1 MKNDQ
6 MLAQCGF
13 VDEHN
18 VAISESEFVR
28 RLTGSETRISEISRN
43 LTDLKSKI
51 DGAYNKVKSLSDK
64 DSEVNVH
71 QIKVVP
77 GKVFGVDEEKT
88 IGRIRDYLIRA
99 NEAVLG
105 IVGAQRDA
113 EMVVTNILKYQQELA
128 DEMKYIFGI
137 GMVNLHQCR
146 FVSKSITLRLHRA
159 SDGELDEAEKECLI
173 NVLQG
178 LRKQE
183 EYFKTISGLSDD
195 ISENRERVD
204 TAITRIDCI
213 NDLDEKQE
221 KELARQRDV
230 DKKHDAALAEREE
243 RDKVH
248 DKRLD
253 DQQSKLD
260 DLLKRIES
268 LDKKL
273 KEELLRQED
282 ELVRDVGQKHKA
294 LLARQEERDT
304 NYGNRLDSQ
313 EAKLADLSKRI
324 ESFEQDRS
332 LILIKIAVCA
342 SLIIAVGAIIL
353 SFSR

>member
-1 MKNDQ
+1 MKNGQ
-6 MLAQCGF
+6 MLVQCGF

-28 RLTGSETRISEISRN
+28 RVTGAETRISEISRN
-43 LTDLKSKI
+43 LADLKSKI
-51 DGAYNKVKSLSDK
+51 DGAYDKVKSLSDK
-64 DSEVNVH
+64 DSDVNVH
-71 QIKVVP
+71 QITVV
-77 GKVFGVDEEKT
+77 KNWGVDNEKT

-105 IVGAQRDA
+105 IADAQRDA

-128 DEMKYIFGI
+128 DEMKYLFGI

-230 DKKHDAALAEREE
+230 DKEHDAALAERRE

-253 DQQSKLD
+253 DQEAKLD
-260 DLLKRIES
+260 DLVRRIES
-268 LDKKL
+268 L
-273 KEELLRQED
+273 
-282 ELVRDVGQKHKA
+282 
-294 LLARQEERDT
+294 
-304 NYGNRLDSQ
+304 
-313 EAKLADLSKRI
+313 SKRV
-324 ESFEQDRS
+324 EFLEKDRS
-332 LILIKIAVCA
+332 LIFVKIAACI
-342 SLIIAVGAIIL
+342 SFIIAMVAMIL
-353 SFSR
+353 AVSN

>member
-1 MKNDQ
+1 MGTDQ

-28 RLTGSETRISEISRN
+28 RLMRSEARISEISRH

-51 DGAYNKVKSLSDK
+51 DDAYDKVKLLSDK
-64 DSEVNVH
+64 DSDVNVH
-71 QIKVVP
+71 QIEVVKASLI
-77 GKVFGVDEEKT
+77 GTDDEKT

-105 IVGAQRDA
+105 IVDAQRDA

-128 DEMKYIFGI
+128 DEMKYLFGI

-159 SDGELDEAEKECLI
+159 SDGELDEAERECLI

-178 LRKQE
+178 LRRQE

-230 DKKHDAALAEREE
+230 DKEHDAALAERKE

-253 DQQSKLD
+253 DQQAKLD
-260 DLLKRIES
+260 DLVRRIES
-268 LDKKL
+268 LDTKW
-273 KEELLRQED
+273 KEELLRQEA
-282 ELVRDVGQKHKA
+282 EIKNAKVK
-294 LLARQEERDT
+294 
-304 NYGNRLDSQ
+304 LD
-313 EAKLADLSKRI
+313 ALSKRV
-324 ESFEQDRS
+324 EFLEKDRS
-332 LILIKIAVCA
+332 LIFVKIVACI
-342 SLIIAVGAIIL
+342 SFIIAIVAMIL
-353 SFSR
+353 AFSN

>member
-28 RLTGSETRISEISRN
+28 RLAGSETRISEISRN
-43 LTDLKSKI
+43 LTGLKSKI
-51 DGAYNKVKSLSDK
+51 DGAYDKVKSLSDK
-64 DSEVNVH
+64 DSDVNVH
-71 QIKVVP
+71 QITVV
-77 GKVFGVDEEKT
+77 KNWGVDNEKT

-105 IVGAQRDA
+105 IADAQRDA

-128 DEMKYIFGI
+128 DEMKYLFGI

-204 TAITRIDCI
+204 KAITQIKCI
-213 NDLDEKQE
+213 NDLDEEQE
-221 KELARQRDV
+221 KELSRQRDV
-230 DKKHDAALAEREE
+230 DKEHDALLLKREE
-243 RDKVH
+243 KDKEH
-248 DKRLD
+248 DKRLND
-253 DQQSKLD
+253 LQARLD
-260 DLLKRIES
+260 ALSNRIES
-268 LDKKL
+268 LNEKL
-273 KEELLRQED
+273 KEELLRQKN

-294 LLARQEERDT
+294 LLARPEERDT

>member
-1 MKNDQ
+1 MGTNQ

-18 VAISESEFVR
+18 VAISESEFVKR
-28 RLTGSETRISEISRN
+28 IMGSEARISEISRH

-51 DGAYNKVKSLSDK
+51 DGAYDKVKSLSDK
-64 DSEVNVH
+64 DSDVNVH
-71 QIKVVP
+71 QITVVP
-77 GKVFGVDEEKT
+77 GKLFGADNEKT
-88 IGRIRDYLIRA
+88 IDKIRSYLIRA

-105 IVGAQRDA
+105 IAEAQRDA
-113 EMVVTNILKYQQELA
+113 ERVITNILKYQQELA
-128 DEMKYIFGI
+128 DEMKYLFGI

-178 LRKQE
+178 LRRQE

-230 DKKHDAALAEREE
+230 DKEHDAALAERKE

-253 DQQSKLD
+253 DQEAKLD
-260 DLLKRIES
+260 DLVRRIES
-268 LDKKL
+268 L
-273 KEELLRQED
+273 
-282 ELVRDVGQKHKA
+282 
-294 LLARQEERDT
+294 
-304 NYGNRLDSQ
+304 
-313 EAKLADLSKRI
+313 SKRV
-324 ESFEQDRS
+324 EFLEKDRS
-332 LILIKIAVCA
+332 LIFVKIAACI
-342 SLIIAVGAIIL
+342 SFIIAMVAMIL
-353 SFSR
+353 AVSN